1 MASAL
6 QRFVPLV
13 CAAAFAAACDGGARV
28 PDAQAQQTA
37 FSSEL
42 SVRFETTGDKT
53 TTVSVLGFR
62 AVAAG
67 TEDSDVLGL
76 VDPLAADAPDQGCV
90 LRDTDVAINR
100 LGVRGGSID
109 LQELPGVGVGLPA
122 SGTLLHPF
130 PRVYPDVA
138 GIVSGVIAEAG
149 QTLAGIPER
158 LSLHTTD
165 ADLAIADLPVPT
177 LPTLLALNGGAPA
190 VGARVDAA
198 DGLTMTLGTPAG
210 ALVEL
215 RPFGATVAISCS
227 VPNNASTE
235 GSLTVPRSLL
245 AHLSPGGAALPV
257 SIEVARRLR
266 VKTPL
271 GSTGTRVSIEVRST
285 LAVELHP

>member
-1 MASAL
+1 MTSAL
-6 QRFVPLV
+6 QRFLPLV
-13 CAAAFAAACDGGARV
+13 CAAAFAAGCDGGART

-53 TTVSVLGFR
+53 ARVSVLGFR

-67 TEDSDVLGL
+67 TDDSDVLGL

-109 LQELPGVGVGLPA
+109 LQELPGVGVGVPS
-122 SGTLLHPF
+122 SGLLHPF
-130 PRVYPDVA
+130 PHVYPDVA
-138 GIVSGVIAEAG
+138 GIVSGVVVEAG

-158 LSLHTTD
+158 VSLHTTD
-165 ADLAIADLPVPT
+165 ADLPIAELTVPT
-177 LPTLLALNGGAPA
+177 LPTLLALNGSAPTA
-190 VGARVDAA
+190 GARVDAA
-198 DGLTMTLGTPAG
+198 DGLTVTLGAAAG

-227 VPNNASTE
+227 IPSNASTE
-235 GSLTVPRSLL
+235 TSLTVPRSLL
-245 AHLSPGGAALPV
+245 AHVSPGGAALPV

-271 GSTGTRVSIEVRST
+271 GSTGTRVSVEVRST